1 MAVRLIESG
10 GAEAIFDSDPGNV
23 RMRQFARGDAAA
35 FEALYREHK
44 RGVFN
49 FCRRMLGAQADA
61 GEAMQEIF
69 FKVIAAAPS
78 WKPRAKFTT
87 WLYTIARNHCHDLLR
102 RVRPQAAAEGETEG
116 PAAPLSDPPLR
127 EQLIL
132 AIEALPPEQREVF
145 VMAAALEMSFS
156 EIAEVVGAPLNTT
169 KSRMRLAVK
178 RLREQ
183 LTGAGIAIEEKSDE

>member
-1 MAVRLIESG
+1 MAVRLIDS
-10 GAEAIFDSDPGNV
+10 AEAQARFDEDAGNV
-23 RMRQFARGDAAA
+23 LMRRYAAGDAAA

-69 FKVIAAAPS
+69 FKVIAAAPG
-78 WKPRAKFTT
+78 WRPRAKFTT

-102 RVRPQAAAEGETEG
+102 RVRPLAAEEPETAAD
-116 PAAPLSDPPLR
+116 AAPLSDPPLR
-127 EQLIL
+127 DQLVR

-178 RLREQ
+178 ILRQ
-183 LTGAGIAIEEKSDE
+183 RLTGAGVVLEEKIDE